1 MQPNYEK
8 HILLKIKL
16 HGVSVLSSKTK
27 RQAKQNRDFGC
38 EELRTELKAKSRI
51 PFVLSILKYAQ
62 GTFISGT
69 WKDLGI
75 YHPVATGIQ
84 VNW

>member
-51 PFVLSILKYAQ
+51 PFVLSISNMPKALLYLVL
-62 GTFISGT
+62 GRT
-69 WKDLGI
+69 WGFTILSLLAFK
-75 YHPVATGIQ
+75 
-84 VNW
+84 